1 MKFLVRE
8 KQVSG
13 DQSFFSFFH
22 SAKTGKFANLPKL
35 LSRQAKQERRPALVD
50 DFFSH
55 WHIH

>member
-13 DQSFFSFFH
+13 DQSFFH
-22 SAKTGKFANLPKL
+22 SAKTGKFANLSKL
-35 LSRQAKQERRPALVD
+35 LSRQTKQERRPALVD